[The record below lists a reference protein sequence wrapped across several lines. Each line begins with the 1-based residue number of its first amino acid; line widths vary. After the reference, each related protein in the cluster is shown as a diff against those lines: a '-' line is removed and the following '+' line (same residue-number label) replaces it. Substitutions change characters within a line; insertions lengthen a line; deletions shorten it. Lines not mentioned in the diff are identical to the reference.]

1 VFLLLIVITVNLLL
15 NQKSFMKAVILR
27 EINQTVSVQEV
38 ETPQAGVGE
47 VIVQLKAAALNHRDV
62 FVQQG
67 KYPGI
72 KLPVILGS
80 DGAGIVSEVGEGVS
94 EEWLGKEVIVNP
106 SQNWGPD
113 DRFYSKN
120 FKILGMPDNGTF
132 AEYLKVEAKY
142 LTPKPAHL
150 SFEAAAAIP
159 LGGVTAWRALMSRA
173 AMKAGDRVLVTGIG
187 GGVALLVLQ
196 LAVAAGAEVWVTSG
210 SDEKIAKAI
219 ELGAKGGVNYKDSNW
234 AKNLIAATGGNRSG
248 YFEVIIDS
256 AGGPSFAKLID
267 VATAGGRI
275 CFFGGTTGNITDIIP
290 GKVFFKQL
298 NIYGSTMGTEAEFAD
313 MVRFI
318 EEKQIQ
324 PIIDEIMP
332 LEEAEAALRRMDN
345 GTQFGKI
352 VLKIG

>member
-1 VFLLLIVITVNLLL
+1 
-15 NQKSFMKAVILR
+15 MKAVVLQ
-27 EINQTVSVQEV
+27 EINQPVSVVEV
-38 ETPQAGVGE
+38 DTPHAGVGE
-47 VIVQLKAAALNHRDV
+47 VIIQIKAAALNHRDV
-62 FVQQG
+62 FIQQG

-80 DGAGIVSEVGEGVS
+80 DGAGIVTEIGEGVS

-106 SQNWGPD
+106 SQNWGND
-113 DRFYSKN
+113 ERFYGKN

-142 LTPKPAHL
+142 LMPKPIHL
-150 SFEAAAAIP
+150 SFEAAVAIP
-159 LGGVTAWRALMSRA
+159 LGGITAWRALMTRA

-196 LAVAAGAEVWVTSG
+196 FAVAADAEVWVTSG
-210 SDEKIAKAI
+210 SDKKIEKAI
-219 ELGAKGGVNYKDSNW
+219 ELGAKGGVNYKEANW
-234 AKNLIAATGGNRSG
+234 SKNLLTAAGGDRSG

-256 AGGPSFAKLID
+256 AGGANFAKLID
-267 VATAGGRI
+267 VATAGARI

-298 NIYGSTMGTEAEFAD
+298 NIYGSTMGTEAEFAA

-324 PIIDEIMP
+324 PVIDKILP
-332 LEEAEAALRRMDN
+332 LEEAEAALQRMDS

>member
-1 VFLLLIVITVNLLL
+1 VLLHQFKTTQLYIL
-15 NQKSFMKAVILR
+15 MKAVVLQ
-27 EINQTVSVQEV
+27 EINQTVSIQEV
-38 ETPQAGVGE
+38 ETPQAGAGE

-80 DGAGIVSEVGEGVS
+80 DGAGIVLEVGEGVS

-106 SQNWGPD
+106 SQNWGAD

-142 LTPKPAHL
+142 LTPKPSHL
-150 SFEAAAAIP
+150 SFEAAAALP

-196 LAVAAGAEVWVTSG
+196 FAVAAGAEVWVTSG
-210 SDEKIAKAI
+210 SDEKIAKAV
-219 ELGAKGGVNYKDSNW
+219 ELGAKGGVNYKDPNW
-234 AKNLIAATGGNRSG
+234 AKNLIAATGGDRSG

-256 AGGPSFAKLID
+256 AGGPGFAKLID
-267 VATAGGRI
+267 VATAGASI

-324 PIIDEIMP
+324 PVIDEIVP
-332 LEEAEAALRRMDN
+332 LEDAEAALRRMDS

>member
-1 VFLLLIVITVNLLL
+1 MLLYQFKTTQLYI
-15 NQKSFMKAVILR
+15 SMKAVVLQ
-27 EINQTVSVQEV
+27 EINKTVSVEEV
-38 ETPQAGVGE
+38 ETPQAGAGE

-80 DGAGIVSEVGEGVS
+80 DGSGIVSEVGEGVS

-150 SFEAAAAIP
+150 SFEEAAALP

-210 SDEKIAKAI
+210 SDEKIAKAV
-219 ELGAKGGVNYKDSNW
+219 ELGAKGGVNYKDPNW
-234 AKNLIAATGGNRSG
+234 AKNLIAATGGDRSG

>member
-1 VFLLLIVITVNLLL
+1 MFTSLLIKVHHSTK
-15 NQKSFMKAVILR
+15 NQPMKAAIIQEV
-27 EINQTVSVQEV
+27 NQPVSVQEV
-38 ETPQAGVGE
+38 EKPQAGPGE

-67 KYPGI
+67 KYPGM
-72 KLPVILGS
+72 KLPVVIGS
-80 DGAGIVSEVGEGVS
+80 DGAGVVSEIGQGVS
-94 EEWLGKEVIVNP
+94 EEWLGKEVIINP
-106 SQNWGPD
+106 SHNWGSD
-113 DRFYSKN
+113 DRFYSKS

-142 LTPKPAHL
+142 LHPKPQHL

-159 LGGVTAWRALMSRA
+159 LGGLTAWRALMTRA
-173 AMKAGDRVLVTGIG
+173 GLKPSERVLVTGIG
-187 GGVALLVLQ
+187 GGVALFVLQ
-196 LAVAAGAEVWVTSG
+196 FAVASGAEVWVTSG
-210 SDEKIAKAI
+210 SDEKIEKAI
-219 ELGAKGGVNYKDSNW
+219 ALGAKGGVNYKDPNW
-234 AKNLIAATGGNRSG
+234 TKNLIAATGGDRSG
-248 YFEVIIDS
+248 YFDVIIDS
-256 AGGPSFAKLID
+256 AGGPHFAKLID

-298 NIYGSTMGTEAEFAD
+298 NIYGSTMGTEAEFEA
-313 MVRFI
+313 MIQFI

-324 PIIDEIMP
+324 PILDETFVLDDTEM
-332 LEEAEAALRRMDN
+332 ALRRMDN